1 MSDSILKG
9 TKKILGL
16 AEDYDAFDL
25 DVITHINSAFST
37 LAQLGVGPAEGFV
50 LEDDTTKWAEL
61 LGSDPRLNVVKSYVY
76 LRVRLLFDPPS
87 TSFAIASFKEQ
98 IQEMEWRLQVTVDPY
113 PVELPSEN
121 SNLVGR

>member
-50 LEDDTTKWAEL
+50 LEDDTTKWVEL